1 MYRDAFAL
9 AGRTLSPHSTQG
21 DALGYV
27 LVAPSWRALN
37 AYAYSLIQ
45 LEKLEYGNY
54 FWSLSIHPRV
64 SPFLTFVPCLASTST
79 SFPPSAAGM
88 VTSSSHGVR
97 I

>member
-1 MYRDAFAL
+1 ML
-9 AGRTLSPHSTQG
+9 LPLQG
-21 DALGYV
+21 ELHRFIIPRAMPWAMCSLP
-27 LVAPSWRALN
+27 PSGRALN